1 MLVTMNQTREH
12 IRSDRVS
19 VIESIHNVFDDLQD
33 ELERRRRRV
42 LNDTKREYKN
52 QFNEIDDLE
61 RAMQSVQSRCKSI
74 FPGYNPS

>member
-52 QFNEIDDLE
+52 QFNEIDDL
-61 RAMQSVQSRCKSI
+61 CLTPK
-74 FPGYNPS
+74 